1 MDIIIII
8 IIKDNNNNQALLQKF
23 WSQLLILNKLIR
35 LGYLYSFSS
44 SDTIQITLLIDINTY
59 EKRRRK
65 YQII

>member
-1 MDIIIII
+1 MDII

-44 SDTIQITLLIDINTY
+44 SYTIQITLLIDINTY